1 MYDLTPFIKFA
12 QGIVEESYNN
22 NSAYDCANVVN
33 ILYTIGQLP
42 DAGERMTLAKR
53 LIEYIDKNTGIVEVE
68 GHINTHSTAFIC
80 GALNLLDEESPV
92 RAKAFEKYLDKE
104 ELFAFMD
111 GIDWDENPWLGAH
124 YGAGI
129 YASMILSGTANGEW
143 EDYYFEWLNKNQDA
157 KTGLWTK
164 NCKFKAE
171 EFHYLAAAFHY
182 IFNYEYAKRE
192 IPNAEKLLITCIDAY
207 ENGKCMDF
215 SADLGWPDIDFTYML
230 VHLQR
235 RCGKHFEK
243 VNRIVKEIADGLAM
257 QLINLTDEKIKKLK
271 NINTLFAIVCA
282 LAVLQDA
289 CPGYIK
295 TPTPLKLVLDKR
307 PFL

>member
-1 MYDLTPFIKFA
+1 MYDLTHFIEFVKET
-12 QGIVEESYNN
+12 ITENYNN
-22 NSAYDCANVVN
+22 DSAYDCANVVN

-42 DAGERMTLAKR
+42 NVQERTALAER
-53 LIEYIDKNTGIVEVE
+53 LKKYIDKNTGIVEVE

-80 GALNLLDEESPV
+80 GALNLLDEESPLK
-92 RAKAFEKYLDKE
+92 AKAFEKYLGKN

-124 YGAGI
+124 FGAGI
-129 YASMILSGTANGEW
+129 YASMVLSGTATDEW
-143 EDYYFEWLNKNQDA
+143 ENYYFEWLKENQDPQ
-157 KTGLWTK
+157 TGLWAK
-164 NCKFKAE
+164 NCKFKAAR
-171 EFHYLAAAFHY
+171 FHYLAAAFHY

-192 IPNAEKLLITCIDAY
+192 IPNAENLLVTCIDAY
-207 ENGKCMDF
+207 ETGKCMDF
-215 SADLGWPDIDFTYML
+215 SKDFGWPDIDFTYML

-235 RCGKHFEK
+235 RCGKFFDK
-243 VNRIVKEIADGLAM
+243 VNQIVHEIADGLIS
-257 QLINLTDEKIKKLK
+257 QLTNLDKEKTQKLK
-271 NINTLFAIVCA
+271 NINTMFAIVCA

-295 TPTPLKLVLDKR
+295 TPKPLKLVLDKR